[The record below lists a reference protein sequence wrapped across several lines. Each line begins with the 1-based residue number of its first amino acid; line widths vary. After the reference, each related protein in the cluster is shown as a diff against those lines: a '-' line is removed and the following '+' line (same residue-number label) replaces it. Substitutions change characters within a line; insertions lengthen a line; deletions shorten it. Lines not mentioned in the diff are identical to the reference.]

1 MDDIIKAIKLPQLTE
16 EEIKEFKIK
25 HPMLTTQIVQE
36 KTTSI
41 SDKVKI
47 KYIDDQVIFNKGA
60 NKTICWFNGEKYI
73 STNKENVYDF
83 RIGFGACYYKALLIK
98 YKNNRVVT
106 KYLRFMQNSKQWKL
120 FYESLYYVYF
130 KFDKKFIDKFEKRIE
145 TAQEN
150 KPIPTMDGLPF

>member
-1 MDDIIKAIKLPQLTE
+1 MDDIVKMIKAPQLTE
-16 EEIKEFKIK
+16 EEIEKFKIK
-25 HPMLTTQIVQE
+25 NLTTQIAQE

-41 SDKVKI
+41 S
-47 KYIDDQVIFNKGA
+47 KYIADQVIFNKGA

-130 KFDKKFIDKFEKRIE
+130 KFDKKFIDEFEKRVE
-145 TAQEN
+145 TTQEN
-150 KPIPTMDGLPF
+150 KPIPTFNGLPF

>member
-1 MDDIIKAIKLPQLTE
+1 MDDIVKMIKVPQLTV
-16 EEIKEFKIK
+16 EEIEKFKIK
-25 HPMLTTQIVQE
+25 NLTTQIAQE
-36 KTTSI
+36 NTTSI
-41 SDKVKI
+41 S
-47 KYIDDQVIFNKGA
+47 KYVADQVIFNKGA

-130 KFDKKFIDKFEKRIE
+130 KFDKKFIDEFEKRVE
-145 TAQEN
+145 TTQEN
-150 KPIPTMDGLPF
+150 KPIPTFNGLPF

>member
-1 MDDIIKAIKLPQLTE
+1 MDDIVKMIKAPQLTV
-16 EEIKEFKIK
+16 EEIEKFKIK
-25 HPMLTTQIVQE
+25 NLTTQIAQE

-41 SDKVKI
+41 S
-47 KYIDDQVIFNKGA
+47 KYIADQVIFNKGA

-130 KFDKKFIDKFEKRIE
+130 KFDKKFIDEFEKRVE
-145 TAQEN
+145 TTQEN
-150 KPIPTMDGLPF
+150 KPIPTFNGLPF

>member
-1 MDDIIKAIKLPQLTE
+1 MDDIVKMIKAPQLTV
-16 EEIKEFKIK
+16 EEIEKFKIK
-25 HPMLTTQIVQE
+25 NLTTQIAQE

-41 SDKVKI
+41 S
-47 KYIDDQVIFNKGA
+47 KYVADQVIFNKGA

-130 KFDKKFIDKFEKRIE
+130 KFDKKFIDEFEKRVE
-145 TAQEN
+145 TTQEN
-150 KPIPTMDGLPF
+150 KPIPTFNGLPF

>member
-1 MDDIIKAIKLPQLTE
+1 MDDIVKMIELPQLTV
-16 EEIKEFKIK
+16 EEIGKFKIK
-25 HPMLTTQIVQE
+25 NLTTQIAQE

-41 SDKVKI
+41 S
-47 KYIDDQVIFNKGA
+47 KYIADQVIFNKGA

-130 KFDKKFIDKFEKRIE
+130 KFDKKFIDEFEKRVE
-145 TAQEN
+145 TTQEN
-150 KPIPTMDGLPF
+150 KPIPTFNGLPF

>member
-1 MDDIIKAIKLPQLTE
+1 MDDIVKMIELPQLTV
-16 EEIKEFKIK
+16 EEIGKFKIE
-25 HPMLTTQIVQE
+25 HSNLTTQIAQE

-41 SDKVKI
+41 S
-47 KYIDDQVIFNKGA
+47 KYVADQVIFNKGA

-130 KFDKKFIDKFEKRIE
+130 KFDKKFIDEFEKRVE
-145 TAQEN
+145 TTQEN
-150 KPIPTMDGLPF
+150 KPIQTFNGLPF

>member
-1 MDDIIKAIKLPQLTE
+1 MDDIIKAIKPLTLTE
-16 EEIKEFKIK
+16 EEIEKFKIK
-25 HPMLTTQIVQE
+25 NLTTQIAQE

-41 SDKVKI
+41 S
-47 KYIDDQVIFNKGA
+47 KYIADQVIFNKGA

-130 KFDKKFIDKFEKRIE
+130 KFDKKFIDEFEKRVE
-145 TAQEN
+145 TTQEN
-150 KPIPTMDGLPF
+150 KPIPTFNGLPF

>member
-1 MDDIIKAIKLPQLTE
+1 MDDIVKMIELPQLTV
-16 EEIKEFKIK
+16 EEIGKFKIE
-25 HPMLTTQIVQE
+25 HSNLTTQIAQE

-41 SDKVKI
+41 S
-47 KYIDDQVIFNKGA
+47 KYIADQVIFNKGA

-130 KFDKKFIDKFEKRIE
+130 KFDKKFIDEFEKRVE
-145 TAQEN
+145 TTQEN
-150 KPIPTMDGLPF
+150 KPIPTFNGLPF

>member
-1 MDDIIKAIKLPQLTE
+1 MDDIVKMIELPQLTE
-16 EEIKEFKIK
+16 EEIEKFKIE
-25 HPMLTTQIVQE
+25 HSNLTTQIAQE

-41 SDKVKI
+41 S
-47 KYIDDQVIFNKGA
+47 KYVADQVIFNKGA

-130 KFDKKFIDKFEKRIE
+130 KFDKKFIDEFEKRVE
-145 TAQEN
+145 TTQEN
-150 KPIPTMDGLPF
+150 KPIPTFNGLPF

>member
-1 MDDIIKAIKLPQLTE
+1 MDDIVKMIELPQLTE
-16 EEIKEFKIK
+16 EEIEKFKIE
-25 HPMLTTQIVQE
+25 HSNLTTQIAQE

-41 SDKVKI
+41 S
-47 KYIDDQVIFNKGA
+47 KYVADQVIFNKGA

-130 KFDKKFIDKFEKRIE
+130 KFDKKFIDEFEKRVE
-145 TAQEN
+145 TTQEN
-150 KPIPTMDGLPF
+150 KPIQTFNGLPF